1 MANTKDYAM
10 REMVYDE
17 CFSTGKE
24 YTCKQLMEI
33 VNRRLETRDMLP
45 IQSRTTFMQDIQ
57 EMNSKFHR
65 LYGKDCIVYEDRNKK
80 RYYRYACGVESI
92 YNREL
97 TQEEVE
103 KLQEARRLLQGF
115 KGMPNFGWI
124 DHMMTRL
131 DQNIIGKQK
140 TIASFEGGTKKDKE
154 YLMLF
159 FNAIINR
166 QVLDVDYRPFFGD
179 SEPITIHPYYLK
191 QYWRRWYLFAK
202 REGGKEIETFS
213 LDCME
218 SVAINKDIK
227 YKGTK
232 TSFKKYF
239 KDLVGVNMPPETDV
253 EHIELWADAS
263 IVPYLLAMPI
273 HDSQKIRIDDEKN
286 CTVSL
291 DVMINLELI
300 QELLYYGEL
309 LVVKSPSFFRE
320 QMIERFEWCKNSYK
334 NVVECK
340 PSYEG
345 LEPLLFSFNYI
356 HENKDDWKN
365 VLFRICLG
373 PKILDATMTDYQ
385 NDWGYIRTSLER
397 IVNHSR
403 TVIELFD
410 GNEPTKIELKKAG
423 EMLDIKVTPNRYASK
438 DEIPFSGWAK
448 CKDVVKE
455 LYYGLLECAKAFPKE
470 YVDGCPFTFDV
481 VYNEMRSEKIE
492 NYLSDSNDVKGQEN
506 DI

>member
-1 MANTKDYAM
+1 MANTKDYSF
-10 REMVYDE
+10 REMIYDE

-24 YTCKQLMEI
+24 FTGKQLMDI
-33 VNRRLETRDMLP
+33 VNERLEERGMKL
-45 IQSRTTFMQDIQ
+45 IQSRTTFMQDIA
-57 EMNSKFHR
+57 EMNEKFFHM
-65 LYGKDCIVYEDRNKK
+65 YGKYGIVWEDRNKK
-80 RYYRYACGVESI
+80 RYYRYRYGVDSI

-103 KLQEARRLLQGF
+103 RLQQVRNLLVGF
-115 KGMPNFGWI
+115 KGMPDFGWI
-124 DHMMTRL
+124 DQMMTRL

-140 TIASFEGGTKKDKE
+140 TVATFEGGTKKDKE
-154 YLMLF
+154 YLMLL
-159 FNAIINR
+159 FNAILNR

-202 REGGKEIETFS
+202 REGGQEIEAFS

-218 SVAINKDIK
+218 SVAINKNIK

-239 KDLVGVNMPPETDV
+239 KNLVGVTMPPETDV

-263 IVPYLLAMPI
+263 LVPYLLTMPI
-273 HDSQKIRIDDEKN
+273 HETQIIRIDDEKN
-286 CTVSL
+286 CTVML
-291 DVMINLELI
+291 DVMINYELK
-300 QELLYYGEL
+300 QELMYYGDR
-309 LVVKSPSFFRE
+309 LVVKSPAYLRDE
-320 QMIERFEWCKNSYK
+320 MIEVLESCKGSYK
-334 NVVECK
+334 NIGEGNPVF
-340 PSYEG
+340 EG

-356 HENKDDWKN
+356 HEDKDDWKN
-365 VLFRICLG
+365 VHFRICLG
-373 PKILDATMTDYQ
+373 PKVLDAIMTDYQ
-385 NDWGYIRTSLER
+385 NDWGYIRTCLER

-423 EMLDIKVTPNRYASK
+423 GMLDIKVTPNYFASK
-438 DEIPFSGWAK
+438 DEIPFNGWAR

-455 LYYGLLECAKAFPKE
+455 LYEGLLECAKVFPKE
-470 YVDGCPFTFDV
+470 YVDGCPFTYDV
-481 VYNEMRSEKIE
+481 VYKEMKSDIIE
-492 NYLSDSNDVKGQEN
+492 NYLKEK
-506 DI
+506 